1 MSLNFAFPIN
11 GAANIVR
18 RRSAILVFGVLALW
32 TVESGGAQGESNWP
46 QFRGPKGESVAP
58 SGSSPVHFGPATNV
72 LWQVALPAGH
82 SSPCIWGDRIFLTGL
97 EPGKLETLCLD
108 RRDGKV
114 LWRMA
119 APAEKVEPAHRTGSP
134 ASPTPT
140 TDGRSVF
147 VYFGSFGLLSYDF
160 AGRERWRK
168 PMPAPLNEFGTSA
181 SPLLAG
187 NLLVVNCDQD
197 LDSYLLA
204 VDRRT
209 GKTVWKTE
217 RPEFRRGFSSPYLWR
232 HEGVEEVVV
241 TGTVWLKSYNLQ
253 DGQERWKMRGLARV
267 ANASPTSGEGLL
279 FVSSWN
285 IGGDANDRLAL
296 PSFAAF
302 AVENDKDKDG
312 KLSHAEFPPGPLRDR
327 FSQID
332 LNKDGF
338 VTPAEWQVS
347 EEIFTQAENALFAV
361 RPGGR
366 GDISE
371 THRVWKQTRGLPYI
385 PSPLCYGGR
394 VYVVKNGGMAS
405 CYDAKTGKTLYQE
418 ERLGALGD
426 YYSSPVAADG
436 KVYFTSQQGAVT
448 VVAAGDNFHVLAR
461 NNLGESVMATPA
473 IAEGIIYYRTAG
485 HLYAF
490 GSAPPGLRSQ
500 KQ

>member
-1 MSLNFAFPIN
+1 MSFQP
-11 GAANIVR
+11 AAKTFLHKKSLYLQ
-18 RRSAILVFGVLALW
+18 SAILVLGVLACK
-32 TVESGGAQGESNWP
+32 GAARGESNWP
-46 QFRGPKGESVAP
+46 QFRGPKGESVATV
-58 SGSSPVHFGPATNV
+58 GKTPVNFGPTTNL
-72 LWQVALPAGH
+72 LWKVALPAGH
-82 SSPCIWGDRIFLTGL
+82 SSPCIWGNRIFVTGL
-97 EPGKLETLCLD
+97 EQGKLETLCLD

-114 LWRMA
+114 LWRVA
-119 APAEKVEPAHRTGSP
+119 APADKVEPAHRIGSP
-134 ASPTPT
+134 ATPTPT
-140 TDGRSVF
+140 TNGRNVF

-160 AGRERWRK
+160 TGRELWRK
-168 PMPAPLNEFGTSA
+168 PLPAPMNEFGTSS

-187 NLLVVNCDQD
+187 DLLVINCDQD
-197 LDSYLLA
+197 LGSYLLA

-232 HEGVEEVVV
+232 HDGVEEIVV
-241 TGTVWLKSYNLQ
+241 TGTVWLKSYNLK
-253 DGQERWKMRGLARV
+253 DGKERWKMRGLARV
-267 ANASPTSGEGLL
+267 ANASPTSGDGLL

-296 PSFAAF
+296 PTFAAF
-302 AVENDKDKDG
+302 AAENDKDKDG
-312 KLSHAEFPPGPLRDR
+312 KLSRAEFPTGPLLDR

-338 VTPAEWQVS
+338 VTPEEWQVS
-347 EEIFTQAENALFAV
+347 EEIFTQAENGLFAV
-361 RPGGR
+361 RPGGH

-371 THRVWKQTRGLPYI
+371 SHRAWKQTRGLPYI

-405 CYDAKTGKTLYQE
+405 CYDAKTGKPLYQE

-436 KVYFTSQQGAVT
+436 KIYFTSQQGMVT
-448 VVAAGDNFHVLAR
+448 VLAAGDIFKVMAQ
-461 NNLGESVMATPA
+461 NNLGEAVMATPA
-473 IAEGIIYYRTAG
+473 IVDGVIYFRTAG
-485 HLYAF
+485 NLYAF
-490 GSAPPGLRSQ
+490 GPVPGVLSLE